1 MVPSADA
8 SIRGMDP
15 DMNGAES
22 LARTLLACGIDT
34 CFANPGTSEMH
45 FVSALDRVEGL
56 RCVLGLAETVVAG
69 FADGYARMAA
79 RPAATLFHCGPGL
92 GNAIANLHN
101 ARRAHSPIV
110 NIVGDQAT
118 WHRPHDAPLTADT
131 EGLARAVSCWVRTS
145 ASAAAV
151 GMDAAEAVRAAT
163 TAPGGVATLV
173 LPADCAWDGG
183 GRPGTPLQPPAAAR
197 VPQER
202 IRSIAE
208 ALRGGGKATV
218 VLSGAALGEAG
229 LRAANRIAHATGAQ
243 LRTPTQ
249 VPRMARGRGRVPV
262 DRIPYVVDAAV
273 KVLGD
278 SKHLVLA
285 GAKAPVGFFAY
296 PGKPSTLWPAGCAVH
311 ALAEPGEDVVAALEA
326 LADELGAVREPPV
339 REDYA
344 KPELHG
350 GPFKPE
356 AFGLTL
362 AALLPEN
369 AIVAEDAVT
378 SGRAL
383 FPVTMGAAPHD
394 WIQITGGAI
403 GHAFPAATGAAIAC
417 RDRKVVCLQ
426 ADGAGMYSLQSLW
439 TQAREKLDV
448 VNVVFA
454 NRRYAI
460 LQGELAAVGAQPG
473 PASKE
478 LFDLARPEIRWT
490 KLAEGMGVE
499 AVRVETLEA
508 FTDAFT
514 AARARRGPFLI
525 EFSI

>member
-1 MVPSADA
+1 
-8 SIRGMDP
+8 
-15 DMNGAES
+15 
-22 LARTLLACGIDT
+22 
-34 CFANPGTSEMH
+34 
-45 FVSALDRVEGL
+45 
-56 RCVLGLAETVVAG
+56 VLGLAETAVAG
-69 FADGYARMAA
+69 FADGYARMAGK
-79 RPAATLFHCGPGL
+79 PAATLFHCGPGL

-101 ARRAHSPIV
+101 AKRAFTPIV
-110 NIVGDQAT
+110 NIVGDHAT
-118 WHRPHDAPLTADT
+118 YHRAHDAPLTADT
-131 EGLARAVSCWVRTS
+131 EGLARAVSAWVRTA
-145 ASAAAV
+145 ASAHTV
-151 GMDAAEAVRAAT
+151 GADAAAAIQ
-163 TAPGGVATLV
+163 AARRPPGGIATLI
-173 LPADCAWDGG
+173 LPADCAWNEGAE
-183 GRPGTPLQPPAAAR
+183 PGAPLALPARAAVPAATIK
-197 VPQER
+197 E
-202 IRSIAE
+202 IAK
-208 ALRGGGKATV
+208 ALRTAQPSML
-218 VLSGAALGEAG
+218 VLSGAALDEAG
-229 LRAANRIAHATGAQ
+229 LRAANRIAHATGTK

-249 VPRMARGRGRVPV
+249 IPRMARGRGRVPV
-262 DRIPYVVDAAV
+262 DRIPYVVDAAL
-273 KVLGD
+273 KVLEGT
-278 SKHLVLA
+278 KHLVLA
-285 GAKAPVGFFAY
+285 GAKPPVGFFAY
-296 PGKPSTLWPAGCAVH
+296 PGKPSTLWPKDCTVH
-311 ALAEPGEDVVAALEA
+311 TLATVDQDIVGALQA
-326 LADELGAVREPPV
+326 LADELAAPRDVPV
-339 REDYA
+339 RDDVA

-383 FPVTMGAAPHD
+383 FPLTWGAAPHD

-403 GHAFPAATGAAIAC
+403 GHAFPAATGAAVAC

-426 ADGAGMYSLQSLW
+426 ADGAGMYSLQALW

-448 VNVVFA
+448 INVVFA

-478 LFDLARPEIRWT
+478 LFDLSRPEIRWT

-514 AARARRGPFLI
+514 SARARRGPFLI
-525 EFSI
+525 EFAI

>member
-1 MVPSADA
+1 WDEGSEPGKPS
-8 SIRGMDP
+8 P
-15 DMNGAES
+15 
-22 LARTLLACGIDT
+22 
-34 CFANPGTSEMH
+34 P
-45 FVSALDRVEGL
+45 
-56 RCVLGLAETVVAG
+56 
-69 FADGYARMAA
+69 
-79 RPAATLFHCGPGL
+79 PAATRVAPDAVD
-92 GNAIANLHN
+92 AIA
-101 ARRAHSPIV
+101 R
-110 NIVGDQAT
+110 
-118 WHRPHDAPLTADT
+118 
-131 EGLARAVSCWVRTS
+131 
-145 ASAAAV
+145 
-151 GMDAAEAVRAAT
+151 
-163 TAPGGVATLV
+163 
-173 LPADCAWDGG
+173 
-183 GRPGTPLQPPAAAR
+183 
-197 VPQER
+197 
-202 IRSIAE
+202 
-208 ALRGGGKATV
+208 ALRSGAPAMLM
-218 VLSGAALGEAG
+218 LSGAALGEAG
-229 LRAANRIAHATGAQ
+229 LRAANRIAHHTGAR

-249 VPRMARGRGRVPV
+249 VPRVSRGRGRVPV
-262 DRIPYVVDAAV
+262 DRIPYVVDMAL
-273 KVLGD
+273 KVLEGT
-278 SKHLVLA
+278 KHLVLA

-296 PGKPSTLWPAGCAVH
+296 PGKPSELWPKDCAVH
-311 ALAEPGEDVVAALEA
+311 ALAGPGEDVVAALEA
-326 LADELGAVREPPV
+326 LADALGAPRAAPV
-339 REDYA
+339 RDDVA

-383 FPVTMGAAPHD
+383 FPLTWGAAPHD

-403 GHAFPAATGAAIAC
+403 GHAFPAATGAAVAC
-417 RDRKVVCLQ
+417 PGRKVVCLQ
-426 ADGAGMYSLQSLW
+426 ADGAGMYSLQALW

-478 LFDLARPEIRWT
+478 LFDLSRPEIRWT

-508 FTDAFT
+508 FTDAF
-514 AARARRGPFLI
+514 ASARAQRGPFLI

>member
-1 MVPSADA
+1 
-8 SIRGMDP
+8 
-15 DMNGAES
+15 MNGAES
-22 LARTLLACGIDT
+22 LARTLLAGGVDT

-45 FVSALDRVEGL
+45 FVSALDRVAGL

-69 FADGYARMAA
+69 CADGYARMAGK
-79 RPAATLFHCGPGL
+79 PAATLFHCGPGL

-101 ARRAHSPIV
+101 AKRAHTPIV
-110 NIVGDQAT
+110 NIVGDHASY
-118 WHRPHDAPLTADT
+118 HRPYDAPLTADT
-131 EGLARAVSCWVRTS
+131 EGLARTVSTWVRTCAS
-145 ASAAAV
+145 AGSVGADAAAAV
-151 GMDAAEAVRAAT
+151 QAART
-163 TAPGGVATLV
+163 PPGGTATLI
-173 LPADCAWDGG
+173 LPADCAWDEGAA
-183 GRPGTPLQPPAAAR
+183 PGAPLAPPAAPAVAPEAVAGVAR
-197 VPQER
+197 
-202 IRSIAE
+202 
-208 ALRGGGKATV
+208 ALRSGLPSML
-218 VLSGAALGEAG
+218 VLSGAALGERG
-229 LRAANRIAHATGAQ
+229 LRAAQRVAHATGAK

-262 DRIPYVVDAAV
+262 DRIPYVVDAAL
-273 KVLGD
+273 KVLGGTR
-278 SKHLVLA
+278 HLVLA

-296 PGKPSTLWPAGCAVH
+296 PGKPSTLWPADCEVH
-311 ALAEPGEDVVAALEA
+311 VLARAEQDIVAALES
-326 LADELGAVREPPV
+326 LADELAAPREAPS
-339 REDYA
+339 REA
-344 KPELHG
+344 IPQPELHG

-383 FPVTMGAAPHD
+383 FPLTWGAAPHD

-417 RDRKVVCLQ
+417 PDRKVVCLQ
-426 ADGAGMYSLQSLW
+426 ADGAGMYSLQALW
-439 TQAREKLDV
+439 TQARERLDI

-514 AARARRGPFLI
+514 SARARRGPFLI

>member
-1 MVPSADA
+1 
-8 SIRGMDP
+8 
-15 DMNGAES
+15 MNGAES
-22 LARTLLACGIDT
+22 LARTLVASGVDT

-45 FVSALDRVEGL
+45 FVSALDRVAGL

-69 FADGYARMAA
+69 CADGYARMAGK
-79 RPAATLFHCGPGL
+79 PAATLFHCGPGL

-101 ARRAHSPIV
+101 AKRAHTPIV
-110 NIVGDQAT
+110 NIVGDHAT
-118 WHRPHDAPLTADT
+118 YHRQYDAPLTADT
-131 EGLARAVSCWVRTS
+131 EGLARTVSSWVRTCTNARS
-145 ASAAAV
+145 VGTDAAAAV
-151 GMDAAEAVRAAT
+151 QAART
-163 TAPGGVATLV
+163 PPGGTATLI
-173 LPADCAWDGG
+173 LPADCAWDEGAQ
-183 GRPGTPLQPPAAAR
+183 PGAPLGLPARAAVAAA
-197 VPQER
+197 V
-202 IRSIAE
+202 IKAIAR
-208 ALRGGGKATV
+208 ALRSGPSML
-218 VLSGAALGEAG
+218 VLSGAALDEAG
-229 LRAANRIAHATGAQ
+229 LRAANRIAHATGAK

-249 VPRMARGRGRVPV
+249 IPRMSRGRGRVPV
-262 DRIPYVVDAAV
+262 DRIPYVVDAAI
-273 KVLGD
+273 KVLEGTQ
-278 SKHLVLA
+278 HLVLA

-296 PGKPSTLWPAGCAVH
+296 PGKPSTLWPKDCELHTLAGADEDIVG
-311 ALAEPGEDVVAALEA
+311 ALQA
-326 LADELGAVREPPV
+326 LADELSAPRDAPV
-339 REDYA
+339 RSDVA
-344 KPELHG
+344 QPELHG

-383 FPVTMGAAPHD
+383 FPLTWGAAPHD

-417 RDRKVVCLQ
+417 PDRKVVCLQ
-426 ADGAGMYSLQSLW
+426 ADGAGMYSLQALW

-448 VNVVFA
+448 INVVFA

-499 AVRVETLEA
+499 AVRVETMEA
-508 FTDAFT
+508 FADAFT
-514 AARARRGPFLI
+514 SARGRRGPFLI